1 MCRPIG
7 AGQRRT
13 RKERDKKMAAIDY
26 ISESREVCSF
36 DRMVLRVDN
45 MMNEL
50 QITQGEHESLSMVG
64 PADILPKVTTVVRGN
79 LLIIRYDGGWMDKLG
94 FALSTSLTRPT
105 IRYTITVRTLA
116 SLELLGLVHAN
127 AAELNAN
134 SLSLK
139 LNGAGELAIGW
150 LAAHSLDVDL
160 RGVGRIEL
168 DGQVEEQRVSIN
180 GPGRYKAH
188 NLKSRSARVSLKG
201 LGRADVWAVDRLD
214 VKVRGLGHVGVRG
227 VPKIRKDIGPR
238 VPSPTFG
245 PM

>member
-1 MCRPIG
+1 
-7 AGQRRT
+7 
-13 RKERDKKMAAIDY
+13 MAVIDY

-36 DRMVLRVDN
+36 DRVVLRVDN
-45 MMNEL
+45 IMNEV
-50 QITQGEHESLSMVG
+50 QITQGDHESLTIVG
-64 PADILPKVTTVVRGN
+64 RADILPKVTTVVSGKV
-79 LLIIRYDGGWMDKLG
+79 LIIRYDGGWMDKLG
-94 FALSTSLTRPT
+94 FALSTSFTRPT
-105 IRYTITVRTLA
+105 IRYTLSVRTLA

-127 AAELNAN
+127 AAELSAN
-134 SLSLK
+134 NLSLK

-150 LAAHSLDVDL
+150 LIAQSLDVDL

-188 NLKSRSARVSLKG
+188 NLKSQSARVSLKG

-227 VPKIRKDIGPR
+227 APKIRKDIGPR